1 MFGLEKDLKSQLDAL
16 KAQGPD
22 GLFCRSGSSVHC
34 GARVYAP
41 ANRASRVNPID
52 SLRYE

>member
-1 MFGLEKDLKSQLDAL
+1 MHDLPVFVAVPVVLGIVAL
-16 KAQGPD
+16 A
-22 GLFCRSGSSVHC
+22 
-34 GARVYAP
+34 AVYAP